1 MSDTVVMVAEGR
13 GIVGSVSE
21 GMLIEGTLGE
31 GSVNDGRLIEPRL
44 PDGIIGAGI
53 VAEGRPI
60 VGRLA
65 DGMLGA
71 AIVTEGVPI
80 EPRLPNGTLGA
91 ISGSSAAAVG
101 SLLSPAK
108 IVGIDAVCP
117 AGTLMRVEVLM
128 GISGIESIRIGLAA
142 VRRGERRKG
151 GRMVWRMVEDC

>member
-1 MSDTVVMVAEGR
+1 MSGAVGMVAEGR
-13 GIVGSVSE
+13 GIVGSVPE

-65 DGMLGA
+65 DGTLGA

-80 EPRLPNGTLGA
+80 EPRLPKGTLGA
-91 ISGSSAAAVG
+91 ISDGPVGALG

-108 IVGIDAVCP
+108 IVGVDAVCP
-117 AGTLMRVEVLM
+117 AGTLMGVDVLM
-128 GISGIESIRIGLAA
+128 GIPGIEAIWIGLAA
-142 VRRGERRKG
+142 MRRGERRKE